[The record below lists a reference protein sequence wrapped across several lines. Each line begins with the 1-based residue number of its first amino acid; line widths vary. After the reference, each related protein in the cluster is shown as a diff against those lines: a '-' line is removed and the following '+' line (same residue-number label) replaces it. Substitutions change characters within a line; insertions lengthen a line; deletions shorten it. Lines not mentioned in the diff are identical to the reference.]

1 MIRLLFYSHFLLSIC
16 SKFESSYWL
25 SSMALHAFCRSRA
38 ETEIQEVEEGYLN
51 YVSDKGKKVVETLE
65 AEVYIM
71 SDNVDEKIIKEKVD

>member
-1 MIRLLFYSHFLLSIC
+1 
-16 SKFESSYWL
+16 
-25 SSMALHAFCRSRA
+25 MALHAFHRSGA

-51 YVSDKGKKVVETLE
+51 CVSDKGKKVVENLE